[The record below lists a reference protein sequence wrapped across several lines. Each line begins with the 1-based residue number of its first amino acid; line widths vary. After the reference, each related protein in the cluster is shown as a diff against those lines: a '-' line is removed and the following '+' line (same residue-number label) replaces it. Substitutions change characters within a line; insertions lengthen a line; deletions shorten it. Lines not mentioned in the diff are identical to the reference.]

1 MDGPGRRPHSEAM
14 PAPPIVR
21 RPHLDATAIAVLV
34 FLTSL
39 WGLQQVSVK
48 MTIQEGLSPSL
59 QAALRSLGAAVCV
72 FAWIAITEGRPAVR
86 ALVARRTLL
95 PGLGVAVVFA
105 LEFIVL
111 FRGLQLTTASRGV
124 VFLHSAPFFVALG
137 LHLLVPG
144 ERMRAVQFA
153 GLVIAF
159 LGMGAAFAESLW
171 AGGGSLEGD
180 LLCLLGG
187 ALWATTT
194 LCVRASRTL
203 SSAAPATILWLQL
216 AGSIPILFAA
226 AWWQGEVPPFPTV
239 SPLGWLG
246 LFYQT
251 VIIAFASYLMW
262 FRMILTYPA
271 GRVSGFTFLSPLF
284 GIAFGWALMGD
295 ALSWGLLVGVIA
307 IVFGMRM
314 VNTR

>member
-1 MDGPGRRPHSEAM
+1 M
-14 PAPPIVR
+14 APITR

-48 MTIQEGLSPSL
+48 VTIQEGLSPSL

-72 FAWIAITEGRPAVR
+72 FLWIAATEGRQAVR
-86 ALVARRTLL
+86 ALVARHTLL
-95 PGLGVAVVFA
+95 PGLGVAVVFG

-124 VFLHSAPFFVALG
+124 VFLHSAPFFVAFG

-144 ERMRAVQFA
+144 ERMRPVQFA

-159 LGMGAAFAESLW
+159 LGMGAAFAESLL

-180 LLCLLGG
+180 LLCLAGG

-194 LCVRASRTL
+194 LCVKASRAL
-203 SSAAPATILWLQL
+203 STAAPATILWLQL
-216 AGSIPILFAA
+216 AGSAPLLFLA
-226 AWWQGEVPPFPTV
+226 AWWQGEIPPLPQV

-284 GIAFGWALMGD
+284 GIVFGWLLMGD
-295 ALSWGLLVGVIA
+295 ALSWGLLAGVIA
-307 IVFGMRM
+307 IVLGMRM

>member
-1 MDGPGRRPHSEAM
+1 M
-14 PAPPIVR
+14 APTPIVR
-21 RPHLDATAIAVLV
+21 RPHLDASAIAVLV
-34 FLTSL
+34 FLTAL

-48 MTIQEGLSPSL
+48 ITIQEGRSPSL
-59 QAALRSLGAAVCV
+59 QAALRSLGAAICV
-72 FAWIAITEGRPAVR
+72 FAWIAVREGRQAVR

-95 PGLGVAVVFA
+95 PGLGVALLFG
-105 LEFIVL
+105 LEFLVL
-111 FRGLQLTTASRGV
+111 YRGLQLTTASRGV

-137 LHLLVPG
+137 LHILVPG
-144 ERMRAVQFA
+144 EKMRPVQFA

-171 AGGGSLEGD
+171 TGGGSLEGD

-187 ALWATTT
+187 ALWAATT
-194 LCVRASRTL
+194 LSVKASPTL
-203 SSAAPATILWLQL
+203 SSAAPATLLWLQL
-216 AGSIPILFAA
+216 AGSAPLLFAA
-226 AWWQGEVPPFPTV
+226 AWWQGEVPPFPAV

-251 VIIAFASYLMW
+251 VIIAFASYLVW

-284 GIAFGWALMGD
+284 GILFGWALMGD
-295 ALSWGLLVGVIA
+295 ALSWGLAVGVVA
-307 IVFGMRM
+307 IVLGMRM